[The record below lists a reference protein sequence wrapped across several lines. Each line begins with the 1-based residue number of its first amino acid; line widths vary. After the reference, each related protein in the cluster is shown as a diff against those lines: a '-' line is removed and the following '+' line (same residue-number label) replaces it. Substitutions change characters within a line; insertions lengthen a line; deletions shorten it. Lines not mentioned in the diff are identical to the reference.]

1 MPFWFLG
8 GRQPS
13 TAKYNMW
20 DMAKWWG
27 RNKEPLTCSSG
38 QVDQCFIFSLTET
51 DKKKKKKVEQIKL
64 LKKEKKP
71 KKLEK
76 SLQHLL
82 FLTQHNA
89 AAPVY
94 KDSITSD
101 SWK

>member
-27 RNKEPLTCSSG
+27 RNKEPLNCSSG

-51 DKKKKKKVEQIKL
+51 NKKLSKN
-64 LKKEKKP
+64 

-82 FLTQHNA
+82 FLTQNNA
-89 AAPVY
+89 AAPVCN
-94 KDSITSD
+94 DSIASD
-101 SWK
+101 SRK